1 MTSAQILYTE
11 LEIHIPYSQS
21 LKQKRQVIN
30 RLRDRIQNQFNVSIA
45 EVAYQEEWQR
55 AGMALVMVGSNRP
68 HLEKQLAELERFCLD
83 LVDAELMWLGREWL

>member
-30 RLRDRIQNQFNVSIA
+30 RMRDRIRNQFNVSVA
-45 EVAYQEEWQR
+45 EVAYQDEWQR
-55 AGMALVMVGSNRP
+55 AGMALVMVGSSRP
-68 HLEKQLAELERFCLD
+68 QLEKLLSELERFCVE
-83 LVDAELMWLGREWL
+83 LVDAELMWLSREWL